1 MTDTPVALEVN
12 CETGEVTTRPLT
24 QEELDAQAV
33 AAIAAAEEQA
43 SRDAE
48 AEAIA
53 AAKEAA
59 HAKLAAIG
67 LTPEEIAAL
76 GK

>member
-1 MTDTPVALEVN
+1 MTDTPTAIEIN

-48 AEAIA
+48 AKAIA
-53 AAKEAA
+53 DAKASA
-59 HAKLAAIG
+59 TAKLAKLG
-67 LTPEEIAAL
+67 LTDSEIAAL
-76 GK
+76 VG